1 MMIKRLIH
9 QEDITILN
17 IYGPDN
23 SFKLHEAK
31 TDRTPRRNRK
41 ILSWI
46 RYFNLAICHTIT
58 EKDIWRVSN
67 PGHSSY

>member
-1 MMIKRLIH
+1 MSKSFY
-9 QEDITILN
+9 QENITILN
-17 IYGPDN
+17 VYTPKN